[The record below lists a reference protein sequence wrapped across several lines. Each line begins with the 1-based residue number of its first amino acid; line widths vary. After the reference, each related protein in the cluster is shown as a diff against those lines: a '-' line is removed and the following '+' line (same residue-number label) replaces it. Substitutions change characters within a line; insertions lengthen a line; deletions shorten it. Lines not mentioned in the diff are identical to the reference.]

1 MHAVRVVVLGG
12 MFSVVACGDDA
23 RPDASGGQTDS
34 VGPTPATMTSTV
46 PTGSVGDTQDAT
58 SDEGTASAS
67 QGQTTSATATAP
79 TTTAATDATDATGTT
94 APASATQTTGPDPST
109 TDVTITT
116 LSDPSTGESTGEPC
130 SGNGGIFDFSYLWVA
145 NTTEGSISKINT
157 MTLMEEGRYY
167 ADPNPPAASTS
178 RTSVNIDGHFV
189 VVSNRGTGTISKFAA
204 NEADCVDKN
213 GNGTIETSHSGVEL
227 LPWGSD
233 ECLLWNVTVN
243 PPPDSYTRG
252 PRGTAWAPGD
262 FNPQTCKYENQKV
275 WVGWK
280 NSFEHGNMASFDGA
294 TGQQIDTVGLD
305 NWSPSPD
312 YAPYGAAA
320 DGFGNIWFTAV
331 YQELARI
338 DTETLE
344 LKRWPGGGIQFYG
357 MTVDGKGNPWFGPY
371 SNGNVAYFDAQ
382 TETFHE
388 IPGTN
393 ENHRG
398 VAVDGSGMV
407 WVATN
412 AGGTHGCGLNQ
423 IDSNT
428 NTFVQFHT
436 FPQCGTPVGVSI
448 DVDGFVWMVDHS
460 GWAFRIN
467 PNTYEKVQVIIPGDH
482 YTYSDMTGGG
492 LVNAVMPG

>member
-1 MHAVRVVVLGG
+1 MHAVRVVLLGG
-12 MFSVVACGDDA
+12 LFTSAACGDDG
-23 RPDASGGQTDS
+23 RPGADAGQSDS
-34 VGPTPATMTSTV
+34 VASMSAPMTTTV
-46 PTGSVGDTQDAT
+46 PTGSVSDTQGATT
-58 SDEGTASAS
+58 SDEGTVSDS
-67 QGQTTSATATAP
+67 QGQTTSPTASTP
-79 TTTAATDATDATGTT
+79 TTTTDTTSPATL
-94 APASATQTTGPDPST
+94 TTGPDPSGT
-109 TDVTITT
+109 TVVMTA
-116 LSDPSTGESTGEPC
+116 SDTSTGDATTGEPC

-145 NTTEGSISKINT
+145 NTAEGSISKINT
-157 MTLMEEGRYY
+157 MTLLEEGRYY
-167 ADPNPPAASTS
+167 ADPNPPAASSS

-189 VVSNRGTGTISKFAA
+189 VVSNRGTGTLTKVAA
-204 NEADCVDKN
+204 SEVDCVDKN
-213 GNGTIETSHSGVEL
+213 GNGTIETSHSGAEL
-227 LPWGSD
+227 LAWGTD
-233 ECLLWNVTVN
+233 ECVLWNVTVN
-243 PPPDSYTRG
+243 PPPDAYTHG

-262 FNPQTCKYENQKV
+262 FNPQTCEYENQRV
-275 WVGWK
+275 WVGWMDAPL
-280 NSFEHGNMASFDGA
+280 HGNMASFDGA

-305 NWSPSPD
+305 NWSPGSN

-331 YQELARI
+331 YEELGRI

-344 LKRWPGGGIQFYG
+344 LKRWPGGGINFYG

-382 TETFHE
+382 TETFVQ
-388 IPGTN
+388 IPGTG

-398 VAVDGSGMV
+398 VAVDKSGMV
-407 WVATN
+407 WVAAN

-448 DVDGFVWMVDHS
+448 DVDGFVWMVDYN
-460 GWAFRIN
+460 GWAYRID

-492 LVNAVMPG
+492 LVNAVIPG